1 MNKNI
6 IFSFLVLLIVLAF
19 SAWFLLRGDDVLVDA
34 PLSSA
39 ATSTPVVASSTP
51 KPPKAVLVGESLVPP
66 PTMVTPA
73 SGAGAFEEKG
83 TVSTI
88 SDLLARGGDQICTIT
103 TNTPDVESKGMVY
116 ISGKKVRGIFTSKVI
131 RSNIVIDSSM
141 IQRDGFVYTWSSMMS
156 QGFKAPVSSMAKNQ
170 VIPISDTY
178 SFEYDQ
184 GIEYRCNNWT
194 VDASFFEL
202 PTWINFSTTK

>member
-6 IFSFLVLLIVLAF
+6 IFSFLVLLVVLAS
-19 SAWFLLRGDDVLVDA
+19 SAWYLLRGSDTPVDV
-34 PLSSA
+34 PLSSI
-39 ATSTPVVASSTP
+39 ATSTPSVASSTP
-51 KPPKAVLVGESLVPP
+51 KPPKTVLVGESNVPP
-66 PTMVTPA
+66 PTMVIPT
-73 SGAGAFEEKG
+73 SGVNTFEGEG

-88 SDLLARGGDQICTIT
+88 SDLIARGGDQICTIT
-103 TNTPDVESKGMVY
+103 TNTSDVESKGMVY

-156 QGFKAPVSSMAKNQ
+156 QGFKAPVSVVAKNQ

-202 PTWINFSTTK
+202 PTWVNFSTAK